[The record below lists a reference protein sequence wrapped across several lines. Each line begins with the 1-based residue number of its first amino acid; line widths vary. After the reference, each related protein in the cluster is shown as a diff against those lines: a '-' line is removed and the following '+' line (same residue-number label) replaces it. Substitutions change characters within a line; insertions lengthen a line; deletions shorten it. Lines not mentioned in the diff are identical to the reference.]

1 MAMLDEVSVDSSR
14 GLGISQAAS
23 RQEKCAKRASAESH
37 STDVVKW
44 HSVAV
49 AWCGGKL
56 HNVDM
61 APTWKV
67 LFLKGKGRK
76 EKLWGGGN
84 AQRCTPCGNIYMGGG
99 GGGRG
104 RKDFFLLKGVFT

>member
-61 APTWKV
+61 TPTWKV

-76 EKLWGGGN
+76 EKLS
-84 AQRCTPCGNIYMGGG
+84 GGG
-99 GGGRG
+99 GGGMHRG
-104 RKDFFLLKGVFT
+104 ARLVGIYIWGGGEKREEGFFSS